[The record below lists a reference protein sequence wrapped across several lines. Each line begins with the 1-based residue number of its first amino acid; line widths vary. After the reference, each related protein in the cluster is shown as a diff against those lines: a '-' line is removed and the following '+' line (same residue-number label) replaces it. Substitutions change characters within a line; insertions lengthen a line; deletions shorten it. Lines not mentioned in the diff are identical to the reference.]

1 MFQTKQKFE
10 FGTDGWRAV
19 ISEEFTFK
27 NVSLVAQAI
36 ADFIKSD
43 ERKKMDI
50 YKKGV
55 EYRDFTNGLVIGYD
69 TRFLSSEFAKR
80 AAEVIAGNGI
90 PVFLVKSATPT
101 PAVSFA
107 VKNKKAVGAIMITA
121 SHNPSEY
128 NGIKFKP
135 EYGGSAFPEHTALI
149 EEYLNRILDEDR
161 EIKIIPD
168 AKIEEFN
175 PFTAYL
181 NQIKSFIDFDLIASA
196 GLKVV
201 ADPMYGA
208 GRGWLSGILKEAGVD
223 VVEIHGELNPS
234 FGDLN
239 PEPIGRHMQQ
249 LINAVK
255 KENADIGIALD
266 GDADRIGVVDEFGE
280 FINSHQIFALLL
292 EYLVNDFKLKGGAV
306 KTFSTTQMI
315 NILADKYKLKL
326 YETQIGFKYICN
338 LMLTEDILIGG
349 EESGGIG
356 IKNHIPERDGIL
368 CGLLLLQMMAV
379 RKKSIRVIL
388 NDLMNEIGYFYYDR
402 RDFHFNNNSEKQ
414 LVLEKIKSIDPG
426 KVFLSDQVKI
436 ENLDGLKFF
445 LKDKSWIL
453 FRASGTE
460 PMLRVYVESF
470 SRERVDELLNI
481 GEAQINLS

>member
-1 MFQTKQKFE
+1 VFQTKQKIE

-19 ISEEFTFK
+19 IGEEFTFK

-36 ADFIKSD
+36 SDFIKSN
-43 ERKKMDI
+43 ERERMDI

-69 TRFLSSEFAKR
+69 TRFLSNEFAGR

-90 PVFLVKSATPT
+90 PVFLVENATPT

-107 VKNKKAVGAIMITA
+107 VKNKKTAGAIMITA
-121 SHNPSEY
+121 SHNPPEY
-128 NGIKFKP
+128 SGIKFKP
-135 EYGGSAFPEHTALI
+135 EYGGSALPEYTVLI
-149 EEYLNRILDEDR
+149 EKCLNRILDEDR
-161 EIKIIPD
+161 EIKVTPD

-175 PFTAYL
+175 PFIAYL
-181 NQIKSFIDFDLIASA
+181 DQIKSFIDFDLIASA
-196 GLKVV
+196 GLKVI

-208 GRGWLSGILKEAGVD
+208 GRGWLSGILKEAGVN

-234 FGDLN
+234 FGGLS
-239 PEPIGRHMQQ
+239 PEPIGRHIQQ
-249 LINAVK
+249 LIDAVK

-266 GDADRIGVVDEFGE
+266 GDADRIGVVDGFGE
-280 FINSHQIFALLL
+280 FINSHQIFSLLL
-292 EYLVNDFKLKGGAV
+292 EYLVDNFHLKGGVV

-326 YETQIGFKYICN
+326 YETPIGFKYICN

-379 RKKSIRVIL
+379 KKKSIRGIL

-414 LVLEKIKSIDPG
+414 LVLEKIQSIDPE
-426 KVFLSDQVKI
+426 KVFLSDQVKV

-453 FRASGTE
+453 FRSSGTE
-460 PMLRVYVESF
+460 PMLRVYAESF
-470 SRERVDELLNI
+470 SRERLKELLDI
-481 GEAQINLS
+481 GEAQINLG